1 MIRRHHAPTH
11 QGFGRGCPRPQQA
24 QPVPDDASVSGCL
37 CLRLLI
43 QHLVIQHFLS
53 SLTLLQVEADDHRA
67 ATLPV
72 LHRRLRRDLLLGAL
86 YCICTLY
93 SRRGVPGYTRYLVAT
108 TLQALKQ
115 HNTGALLCTAARLA
129 GAHRRVAAAAARAR
143 LRGTR
148 RPRALRRRLHEPRA
162 DLALRALLL
171 EVLPAR
177 RTQACDQ
184 ARVRVWE

>member
-1 MIRRHHAPTH
+1 MHPPTKASGGDAP
-11 QGFGRGCPRPQQA
+11 PQQA

-37 CLRLLI
+37 CPRLLI
-43 QHLVIQHFLS
+43 QHFVIQHFLS
-53 SLTLLQVEADDHRA
+53 HLHCFRWKRKITALQLFQFSIGGCG
-67 ATLPV
+67 ATYFWA
-72 LHRRLRRDLLLGAL
+72 H

-108 TLQALKQ
+108 TLQTLKQ
-115 HNTGALLCTAARLA
+115 HNRRTTSHRRAPGTRLA

-143 LRGTR
+143 LRGRR
-148 RPRALRRRLHEPRA
+148 RPRALRRRLHELRA

-171 EVLPAR
+171 EVVPAR
-177 RTQACDQ
+177 RTQPCDQ